1 MEELKAV
8 PVQTE
13 DGRVWKFHLP
23 MPDTFLNRPDIREKL
38 QQIVDGKGDLP
49 VYVASNM
56 KKESIGL

>member
-1 MEELKAV
+1 
-8 PVQTE
+8 
-13 DGRVWKFHLP
+13 

-56 KKESIGL
+56 KKESIDL